1 MWVCA
6 RMCEVDTHFS
16 EYRLRPQVE
25 VRLGYWTQALMLWQ
39 QALYLL
45 SHLHR
50 ASPPSQFYSLLTY
63 DVQSSSPALFVTNTS
78 RWEASH
84 FKVCDPFLSWILSF
98 FLVELEESFVVIPTG
113 QNPGSYP
120 LLGLTI
126 FFFWSPWNQGMP
138 FPVTNILVFFFSFD
152 KTTSSWNTLNPESC
166 WKHWL
171 MPGSS
176 VTLDKALNLSQTVKW
191 DNNTPRSW
199 LTGLLR
205 IKHDNICERAF
216 YKLHNATQMW
226 RIIILYAQEGRHGP
240 LSQVTKKHMWFY
252 LPQ

>member
-1 MWVCA
+1 MWVCT

-126 FFFWSPWNQGMP
+126 FFLKPMESRDAISCDKHPCLF
-138 FPVTNILVFFFSFD
+138 FPLTKPPCPETLWTQKAVGSTGWCLVALWHW
-152 KTTSSWNTLNPESC
+152 TRHLTSL
-166 WKHWL
+166 
-171 MPGSS
+171 
-176 VTLDKALNLSQTVKW
+176 
-191 DNNTPRSW
+191 
-199 LTGLLR
+199 
-205 IKHDNICERAF
+205 
-216 YKLHNATQMW
+216 KL
-226 RIIILYAQEGRHGP
+226 
-240 LSQVTKKHMWFY
+240 
-252 LPQ
+252 

>member
-126 FFFWSPWNQGMP
+126 FFFLKPMESRDAISCDKHPC
-138 FPVTNILVFFFSFD
+138 LFFFL
-152 KTTSSWNTLNPESC
+152 WQNHLVL
-166 WKHWL
+166 KHFEPRKL
-171 MPGSS
+171 
-176 VTLDKALNLSQTVKW
+176 LEALVDAW
-191 DNNTPRSW
+191 
-199 LTGLLR
+199 
-205 IKHDNICERAF
+205 
-216 YKLHNATQMW
+216 
-226 RIIILYAQEGRHGP
+226 
-240 LSQVTKKHMWFY
+240 
-252 LPQ
+252 